1 MNTNIQKQ
9 NLSAA
14 KDRICLALD
23 MQNEEEILQTVDQMH
38 EFIGYFKLNFAFTRY
53 GPSLIEKILKYNVK
67 IFLDLKMHD
76 IPNTVS
82 GYVESV
88 TNLGV
93 HIVTV
98 HTSGG
103 MDMMKAISE
112 TAKSISSN
120 TNNIPPKF
128 IGVTLLTNIDKQILN
143 NEMKISGEISDEVI
157 RRVHMAMDS
166 GLDGIVCSPAE
177 LMEIKGEIPTD
188 CFCITPGVRAAQS
201 SINDHK
207 RVASFSEAIKAGSDL
222 LVVGRDL
229 LLSKNPIDYAKSI
242 IDEIMK
248 GNQ

>member
-1 MNTNIQKQ
+1 MKKES
-9 NLSAA
+9 LSTA

-23 MQNEEEILQTVDQMH
+23 MLNEDEILRTVEQMH
-38 EFIGYFKLNFAFTRY
+38 EFIGYFKVNFAFTRF
-53 GPSLIEKILKYNVK
+53 GPNLIEKILKYNVK

-82 GYVESV
+82 GYVEAV

-103 MDMMKAISE
+103 MDMMRAIAE
-112 TAKSISSN
+112 TAKNVAFN
-120 TNNIPPKF
+120 TDKVPPKF

-143 NEMKISGEISDEVI
+143 NELKISGEIKEEVI

-166 GLDGIVCSPAE
+166 GLNGIVCSPAE
-177 LMEIKGEIPTD
+177 LLEIKNEIPD
-188 CFCITPGVRAAQS
+188 NCFCITPGVRAAKS
-201 SINDHK
+201 NIDDHK
-207 RVASFSEAIKAGSDL
+207 RVASFGDAIKAGSSL

-229 LLSKNPIDYAKSI
+229 LLSNSPIDYAKSI

-248 GNQ
+248 GE